1 VTKNMRRRDR
11 VVERLAHAAEG
22 AGEPALTVRELV
34 AQFAGLSGSA
44 KQKAATDAAGLS
56 GARLADP
63 FAGAAAEGAAGAG
76 LPPLFVRCVLLPYRA
91 INGR

>member
-1 VTKNMRRRDR
+1 MSWRAR
-11 VVERLAHAAEG
+11 VVELLPHTAEG

-63 FAGAAAEGAAGAG
+63 FAGAAAERAAGPRPPPRFARPV
-76 LPPLFVRCVLLPYRA
+76 LPPYRA
-91 INGR
+91 MSGR